1 LRRKRGADIER
12 PGSYRPQ
19 GEADRRSRE
28 MDAQSGGGTPQN
40 QVVAALAYL
49 LGLVTGIIFLY
60 LEPYDKDEFVRFH
73 ARQSIAFSI
82 AWFVINIVL
91 GVFIAVL
98 PFGLG
103 RLLAGLQELINLGL
117 AIMWIFLMYKAYSGE
132 RYRIPEL
139 ADLAD
144 SFSRP

>member
-1 LRRKRGADIER
+1 
-12 PGSYRPQ
+12 
-19 GEADRRSRE
+19 

-40 QVVAALAYL
+40 QVIAAVAYL
-49 LGLVTGIIFLY
+49 LGPVTGIAFLY

-73 ARQSIAFSI
+73 ARQSIAFSV
-82 AWFVINIVL
+82 AWFVINLVL

-98 PFGLG
+98 PFALG
-103 RLLAGLQELINLGL
+103 RLLVGLQELINLGL

-144 SFSRP
+144 SFGKP

>member
-1 LRRKRGADIER
+1 
-12 PGSYRPQ
+12 
-19 GEADRRSRE
+19 

-40 QVVAALAYL
+40 QVIAALAYL
-49 LGLVTGIIFLY
+49 LGLVTGILFLY

-82 AWFVINIVL
+82 AWFVINIIL

-98 PFGLG
+98 PFTLG
-103 RLLAGLQELINLGL
+103 RLLVGLQELINLAL
-117 AIMWIFLMYKAYSGE
+117 AIMWIFLMYKAYGGE
-132 RYRIPEL
+132 RYRIPQL

-144 SFSRP
+144 SFAKP

>member
-1 LRRKRGADIER
+1 MDV
-12 PGSYRPQ
+12 Q
-19 GEADRRSRE
+19 G
-28 MDAQSGGGTPQN
+28 GGGTPQN
-40 QVVAALAYL
+40 QVVAAAAYL

-98 PFGLG
+98 PFALG
-103 RLLAGLQELINLGL
+103 RLLVGLQELVNLGL
-117 AIMWIFLMYKAYSGE
+117 AIMWIFLMYKAYIGE
-132 RYRIPEL
+132 RYSIPEL

-144 SFSRP
+144 SFAKP

>member
-1 LRRKRGADIER
+1 
-12 PGSYRPQ
+12 
-19 GEADRRSRE
+19 
-28 MDAQSGGGTPQN
+28 MNAQSGGGTPQN
-40 QVVAALAYL
+40 QVIAAAAYL
-49 LGLVTGIIFLY
+49 GFVITAVVFLY

-73 ARQSIAFSI
+73 ARQSIAFSV
-82 AWFVINIVL
+82 AWFVINLVL

-98 PFGLG
+98 PFALG
-103 RLLAGLQELINLGL
+103 RLLVGLQELINLGL

-144 SFSRP
+144 SFSKS

>member
-1 LRRKRGADIER
+1 MDVQSS
-12 PGSYRPQ
+12 GSV
-19 GEADRRSRE
+19 
-28 MDAQSGGGTPQN
+28 TPQN
-40 QVVAALAYL
+40 QVVAAATYL
-49 LGLVTGIIFLY
+49 LGLVTGILFLY

-73 ARQSIAFSI
+73 ARQSIAFSLAVI
-82 AWFVINIVL
+82 VINVVL
-91 GVFIAVL
+91 GVSIAVL

-103 RLLAGLQELINLGL
+103 RLLSALLEIVNLLL

-144 SFSRP
+144 SFSNP

>member
-1 LRRKRGADIER
+1 MDTQSY
-12 PGSYRPQ
+12 GS
-19 GEADRRSRE
+19 
-28 MDAQSGGGTPQN
+28 TPQN
-40 QVVAALAYL
+40 QVVAAAAYL
-49 LGLVTGIIFLY
+49 GFVVTGIVFLY

-82 AWFVINIVL
+82 AWFVINLVL

-98 PFGLG
+98 PFALG
-103 RLLAGLQELINLGL
+103 RLLVGLQELINLGL

-144 SFSRP
+144 SFSKP

>member
-1 LRRKRGADIER
+1 
-12 PGSYRPQ
+12 
-19 GEADRRSRE
+19 
-28 MDAQSGGGTPQN
+28 MDTQSGGGTPQN
-40 QVVAALAYL
+40 QVVAAAAYL
-49 LGLVTGIIFLY
+49 LGFVTGILFLY

-82 AWFVINIVL
+82 AWFVINLVL

-98 PFGLG
+98 PFALG
-103 RLLAGLQELINLGL
+103 RLLVGLQELINLGL
-117 AIMWIFLMYKAYSGE
+117 AIMWIFLMYKAYGGE

-144 SFSRP
+144 SFSRS

>member
-1 LRRKRGADIER
+1 MDG
-12 PGSYRPQ
+12 Q
-19 GEADRRSRE
+19 GV
-28 MDAQSGGGTPQN
+28 GGTPQS
-40 QVVAALAYL
+40 QVIAAAAYL
-49 LGLVTGIIFLY
+49 LGPVTGIVFLY

-91 GVFIAVL
+91 SVFIAVL
-98 PFGLG
+98 PFALG
-103 RLLAGLQELINLGL
+103 RLLGGLQGLINLAL
-117 AIMWIFLMYKAYSGE
+117 AIMWIFLMYKAYIGE

-144 SFSRP
+144 SFARP